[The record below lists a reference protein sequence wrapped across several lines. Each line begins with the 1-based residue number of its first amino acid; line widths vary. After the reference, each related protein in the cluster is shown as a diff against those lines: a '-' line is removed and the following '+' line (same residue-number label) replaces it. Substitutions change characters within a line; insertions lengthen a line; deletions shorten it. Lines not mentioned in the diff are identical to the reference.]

1 MQTVQLILIIVNSFN
16 SKEGVRRQ
24 VYIHGRLK
32 KYRSERRTCIRPAVD
47 LSEMQQLVNDIK
59 NLNLLQ
65 TCLWFL
71 SPLVCLII
79 C

>member
-24 VYIHGRLK
+24 VYHGRLK
-32 KYRSERRTCIRPAVD
+32 KYRSERRACIRPAVD
-47 LSEMQQLVNDIK
+47 LPEMQQLVNDIK